1 MSKDSIEKFNIIGF
15 WVGAV
20 ALGTF
25 GTYIIMI
32 TRYEN
37 KMVMK
42 RIHMIE
48 LSRFYQRIENQKRK
62 SVVQKKGLIKR
73 LFNVR

>member
-25 GTYIIMI
+25 GTYIIII
-32 TRYEN
+32 TR
-37 KMVMK
+37 
-42 RIHMIE
+42 
-48 LSRFYQRIENQKRK
+48 
-62 SVVQKKGLIKR
+62 
-73 LFNVR
+73 